1 MHQIFTHRRMSL
13 TAALLTVALAGCG
26 DGTSAEGARWSDA
39 APATPTTAAPPSD
52 ASPAAAG
59 TPTATTVNCPEPG
72 PAPRAATAL
81 DPTAA
86 TYLGRDGADSANAV
100 DITASCEIAVG
111 GRFTGLTGGTA
122 TTLGKGGAG
131 AVLRL
136 DPTGRKLL
144 GTTRLAGT
152 VEDLEVRRG
161 GGGEIAVATDR
172 GVMLLDARA
181 TAARWQRGGAATR
194 AAVGSAGTVAALVG
208 GTVEVYDLKGAT
220 LTRIRPSDR
229 TVSDVAV
236 DDRSGLVFVSG
247 FRQVKVGRCVPVQ
260 IAYVHAYDHR
270 GKLRWRAYDH
280 AADRLG
286 DLCADSRADRIALGR
301 DGRLYLAG
309 ETAGGNTIFNRS
321 AADPSRPAPNVVID
335 SFTEASNTSNAHLT
349 YLARFDPA
357 TGRQLAGQMLLA
369 RIDTKG
375 DQGNTIKPYAITAD
389 ESGRVYAGGV
399 SAYQIAGRSRATL
412 GGDRLA
418 PYAGGDAW
426 VLVLS
431 ADLKRRTTWTVFTDG
446 GAGAVRGLVA
456 GSGIAA
462 AAARVDKGRFWRTRS
477 VQSGGPPAGG
487 SGYLAAWPGLS

>member
-1 MHQIFTHRRMSL
+1 MHQFSNCRLLSL

-26 DGTSAEGARWSDA
+26 GGTSAEGPSWSDA
-39 APATPTTAAPPSD
+39 ASATPTAAAPPS
-52 ASPAAAG
+52 AAPPSAAG
-59 TPTATTVNCPEPG
+59 TPTATTVNCPNPG
-72 PAPRAATAL
+72 PAPRSATAL

-86 TYLGRDGADSANAV
+86 TYLGRDGADTANAV
-100 DITASCEIAVG
+100 DISAGCEIVVG
-111 GRFTGLTGGTA
+111 GRFTGLSGGTA

-136 DPTGRKLL
+136 DSTGRKLI
-144 GTTRLAGT
+144 GTTRLAGV

-161 GGGEIAVATDR
+161 GGEIAVATNR
-172 GVMLLDARA
+172 GVFLLDARA

-194 AAVGSAGTVAALVG
+194 VAVGSAGTVAAVFG
-208 GTVEVYDLKGAT
+208 GTVKVYDLKGAT
-220 LTRIRPSDR
+220 LTSIRPADR

-236 DDRSGLVFVSG
+236 DDRAGLVFVSG
-247 FRQVKVGRCVPVQ
+247 SRQVNAGRCVPVQ
-260 IAYVHAYDHR
+260 IAYVHAYDQR

-309 ETAGGNTIFNRS
+309 ETAGGTTIFNRS
-321 AADPSRPAPNVVID
+321 ATDPSRPAPNVVID

-446 GAGAVRGLVA
+446 GAGAVRGLAA

-477 VQSGGPPAGG
+477 VQPGGLPAGG